1 MDHWERLFRYLTLF
15 LVLSAL
21 VALPLVGFVQAED
34 GWDATLPMFD
44 VLPPPIAVPP
54 DSGEPDP
61 ARADRAAT
69 YEEEVLELTNIERW
83 NNGQLPPLKGD
94 SMLNSS
100 SGTHSTNMAIRDF
113 FAHCDLDT
121 LTLPWDRMTAAG
133 YNWNSAA
140 ENIAAGYSTPSAV
153 VAGWM
158 SSSGHRANIL
168 STSYREI
175 GIGYYYP
182 AGDTGN
188 VREDANGDCVA
199 DGIGGPWYRYW
210 TQNFGRRNT
219 VYPVVIDREAYE
231 TDTVDVD
238 LYLYGTGWATEM
250 RIRNE
255 NGAFGTWQAFS
266 ADVAWQ
272 LSDGPGAKEVFMEI
286 RNGGTVYGASDTIES
301 TAAATDLIFEDGFE
315 SGGTSGWDGTVGGS

>member
-1 MDHWERLFRYLTLF
+1 M
-15 LVLSAL
+15 
-21 VALPLVGFVQAED
+21 
-34 GWDATLPMFD
+34 
-44 VLPPPIAVPP
+44 
-54 DSGEPDP
+54 
-61 ARADRAAT
+61 AA
-69 YEEEVLELTNIERW
+69 
-83 NNGQLPPLKGD
+83 
-94 SMLNSS
+94 
-100 SGTHSTNMAIRDF
+100 RDF

-140 ENIAAGYSTPSAV
+140 ENISAGYSTPSAA

-158 SSSGHRANIL
+158 ASAGHRANIL
-168 STSYREI
+168 STSYREL
-175 GIGYYYP
+175 GVGYYYQ
-182 AGDTGN
+182 AGDAGN
-188 VREDANGDCVA
+188 VREDSNGDCVA
-199 DGIGGPWYRYW
+199 DGTDGPWYRYW

-231 TDTVDVD
+231 TNTLDVN

-255 NGAFGTWQAFS
+255 NGSFGAWQSFS

-272 LSDGPGAKEVFMEI
+272 LSDGPGTKEVFMEI

-315 SGGTSGWDGTVGGS
+315 SGGTSDWDGVVGEN